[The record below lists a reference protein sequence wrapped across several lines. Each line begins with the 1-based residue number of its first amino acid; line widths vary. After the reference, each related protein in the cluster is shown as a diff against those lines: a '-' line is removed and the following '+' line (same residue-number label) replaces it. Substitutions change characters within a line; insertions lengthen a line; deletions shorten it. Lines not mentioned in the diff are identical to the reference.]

1 MKKVVIFQIAYQGN
15 KNKGTITE
23 RVYYPLFTRKSK
35 IINDFH
41 VWMDKECPHGSF
53 ITFSNLI
60 GI

>member
-1 MKKVVIFQIAYQGN
+1 MKKVVIFQIAFEGN
-15 KNKGTITE
+15 KKRGTITE
-23 RVYYPLFTRKSK
+23 RMYYSIFTRKSK

-41 VWMDKECPHGSF
+41 VWMDKECPGGSF